1 MRRTDSGQRGWSGSN
16 HYQQFCRGVDNFFLY
31 RERGGRENRAGH
43 FRQHLGNPT
52 TTDERVFSQDLLHF
66 PLLLPSLS
74 LLCPYSPPLPFPNCP
89 ASPAARQD
97 QVHTPTSK
105 SLVNS
110 GCKYNNRDAHARRGQ
125 ATLASAE
132 SSSHVHGRAGGRKQC
147 CLLQD
152 RNKTFGESTSSSW
165 LHVCCPSLY
174 SCAHAHTHGAV
185 GESSTC
191 AGNLTSQCVLTMCT
205 LRGVP
210 SWRGMTRAICAKGG
224 TG

>member
-1 MRRTDSGQRGWSGSN
+1 MALTISSSTERGVVGRIAPVIFDSIWVILPLQTSASFRRTCYTS
-16 HYQQFCRGVDNFFLY
+16 
-31 RERGGRENRAGH
+31 
-43 FRQHLGNPT
+43 P
-52 TTDERVFSQDLLHF
+52 F
-66 PLLLPSLS
+66 PLSSLS
-74 LLCPYSPPLPFPNCP
+74 LLCPHSPPLPFPNCP

-110 GCKYNNRDAHARRGQ
+110 GCKYNSRDAHARQGQ
-125 ATLASAE
+125 ATLATAE